1 MEGAAGWLSVVVATA
16 TSYEVQLV
24 SLAHARDVLTAEVVS
39 SCPCAAPSAL
49 QFYCDCEGERRA
61 RARARARAHARKDGC
76 PRTQARTC
84 APSFLSRSLVQ
95 AKMLNR
101 SRLFPSLY
109 RTALAQ
115 T

>member
-49 QFYCDCEGERRA
+49 QFYCDCERGRGA
-61 RARARARAHARKDGC
+61 RNPACISLSHAATFAASR
-76 PRTQARTC
+76 QVIYYH
-84 APSFLSRSLVQ
+84 APSRPAALGRSPLPSRATL
-95 AKMLNR
+95 
-101 SRLFPSLY
+101 P
-109 RTALAQ
+109 ALRASCSVL
-115 T
+115 